1 MHVAPHRNRPCQPTL
16 AKTFDSLVALTM
28 ERFNGPPKSVYQK
41 GFSADF
47 CEQNSFSESKSP
59 AWAEHQGASPRVLFA
74 YVTTLAP
81 SVPPKGRA
89 IRCTVLG
96 FTSRTSC
103 ARQGRSDAFSQRL
116 NLSKGETC
124 SSEGRLG
131 VRVQSRFGRNV
142 KWGAAL
148 PQPGCSRRWLESEN
162 VQDQGGRE

>member
-59 AWAEHQGASPRVLFA
+59 PWSAWAEHQGASPRVFTCA
-74 YVTTLAP
+74 FGAAERAGNTLYGAR
-81 SVPPKGRA
+81 S
-89 IRCTVLG
+89 
-96 FTSRTSC
+96 SRTSC
-103 ARQGRSDAFSQRL
+103 SRQGRSDAFSQRL
-116 NLSKGETC
+116 NLFKGETC

-131 VRVQSRFGRNV
+131 VRAQSRFGRNV

-162 VQDQGGRE
+162 VQDQGARE

>member
-59 AWAEHQGASPRVLFA
+59 AWAEHQGASPRVF
-74 YVTTLAP
+74 LAP

-96 FTSRTSC
+96 RRAPHAH
-103 ARQGRSDAFSQRL
+103 ARAARMRSAS
-116 NLSKGETC
+116 
-124 SSEGRLG
+124 
-131 VRVQSRFGRNV
+131 V
-142 KWGAAL
+142 
-148 PQPGCSRRWLESEN
+148 
-162 VQDQGGRE
+162 